1 MAGVAHA
8 VAAGMGLAR
17 LPAHFFKDPQFKD
30 VLTPV
35 LTDHPVWQTTLY
47 IVYASRKF
55 VPLKIRT
62 FADFLL
68 VELTRREETRQRRLA
83 PLLGVGVSTTNGSSR
98 SRLAFVAPVV

>member
-55 VPLKIRT
+55 VPLKIST

-68 VELTRREETRQRRLA
+68 VELARRKKPRQHRCA
-83 PLLGVGVSTTNGSSR
+83 PLAGVGVSTTNGSSR
-98 SRLAFVAPVV
+98 SSLALVASVE